1 MDADPQSPAEVI
13 DPRWNS
19 YLSVHR
25 GGTGRT
31 HPARPAGSVPAFEL
45 SAQIRAIVA
54 PWEAGEKEPY
64 ETLEALRQL
73 ADRVL

>member
-1 MDADPQSPAEVI
+1 MDDPRSPDVVI

-19 YLSVHR
+19 YLNAES
-25 GGTGRT
+25 GSNRT
-31 HPARPAGSVPAFEL
+31 HPARPADNVPAFEL
-45 SAQIRAIVA
+45 NARMRAIVA
-54 PWEAGEKEPY
+54 PWEAGEKDPH

>member
-1 MDADPQSPAEVI
+1 MDDDAPQSPDEVI

-19 YLSVHR
+19 YLKVGR
-25 GGTGRT
+25 GDNRT
-31 HPARPAGSVPAFEL
+31 HPAKPAGSIPAFEL
-45 SAQIRAIVA
+45 SAQMRAIVA

-73 ADRVL
+73 AERVL